1 MKKYKMD
8 GLADQ
13 TRRLIRDLSERK
25 VSVYAATACFFLV
38 LAVFP
43 ALLLVL
49 GLVQYTPLKV
59 EWLWQLLTAR
69 VQTS

>member
-1 MKKYKMD
+1 MKKYQTE
-8 GLADQ
+8 GLLGR
-13 TRRLIRDLSERK
+13 TYRLVRNLSERK
-25 VSVYAATACFFLV
+25 VSVYAANACFFLV